1 MAKRHTFDAEKANL
15 DEACRALRWFTL
27 ARRGA
32 TRKSGLGAVARVNA
46 ACERM
51 NDLFSKKPDALR
63 LASILNSARAQV
75 LAAEARL
82 NLLTRKLT
90 AANEIS

>member
-1 MAKRHTFDAEKANL
+1 MAKSRTFDAEKENL
-15 DEACRALRWFTL
+15 DEACQALRWFTL

-32 TRKSGLGAVARVNA
+32 TRKSGQRAVASVNA

-51 NDLFSKKPDALR
+51 NGLFSKGPDALR
-63 LASILNSARAQV
+63 LASILFSVQAQI

-82 NLLTRKLT
+82 TLLTRKLFV
-90 AANEIS
+90 ASEIS

>member
-15 DEACRALRWFTL
+15 DEACQALRWFTL

-32 TRKSGLGAVARVNA
+32 TRKSGVRAVARVNA
-46 ACERM
+46 VCARM
-51 NDLFSKKPDALR
+51 SQLFAKGPNALR
-63 LASILNSARAQV
+63 LAPILNSVRGQV

-82 NLLTRKLT
+82 TLLTRKLD
-90 AANEIS
+90 AASEIS

>member
-1 MAKRHTFDAEKANL
+1 MARRHTFDAERANL

-27 ARRGA
+27 ARHGA
-32 TRKSGLGAVARVNA
+32 TRKSGLGAVARLNA

-51 NDLFSKKPDALR
+51 HDLFSKEPDALR
-63 LASILNSARAQV
+63 LASILYSVRAQV

-82 NLLTRKLT
+82 NLLTRNLT
-90 AANEIS
+90 AANGIS

>member
-1 MAKRHTFDAEKANL
+1 MAKRHTFDTEKANL
-15 DEACRALRWFTL
+15 DDACRALRWFTL

-32 TRKSGLGAVARVNA
+32 TRKSGLRAVARANA
-46 ACERM
+46 ICERM
-51 NDLFSKKPDALR
+51 HDLFSKGPDALR
-63 LASILNSARAQV
+63 LASILHSVRGQV

-90 AANEIS
+90 AASEIS

>member
-15 DEACRALRWFTL
+15 DEACRDLRWFTL

-32 TRKSGLGAVARVNA
+32 TRKSGLQAVARVNA
-46 ACERM
+46 VCARM
-51 NDLFSKKPDALR
+51 NHLFSKGPNALR
-63 LASILNSARAQV
+63 LVPLLNSVRGQV

-82 NLLTRKLT
+82 TLLTRKLN
-90 AANEIS
+90 AASEIP